1 MVNPKLEACHQWT
14 THNMKFSVNG
24 YAQGN
29 HHIHAYGICFTILKS
44 SEVATKQ
51 DMEFFYNTYEKNKSE
66 EIVKPKAF
74 VGLMNSQQQ
83 RTYNA

>member
-1 MVNPKLEACHQWT
+1 MVNPKSETCHQWT

-29 HHIHAYGICFTILKS
+29 HHTHAHGICFTILKS

-51 DMEFFYNTYEKNKSE
+51 DMEFFITHMRRTK
-66 EIVKPKAF
+66 VKK
-74 VGLMNSQQQ
+74 L
-83 RTYNA
+83 